1 MERKPVKKKQKYQTI
16 KKDKEVHGI
25 GLESVKSSLEKYQGT
40 LLLDDTENQFTAV
53 ASVIEQS
60 SFKIQEKEASEEIE
74 DKKMKWRKRGKKH
87 AENERI
93 RWRFE
98 NRISGD

>member
-1 MERKPVKKKQKYQTI
+1 MVKIILLTGIEALNLYLCIYLAYNLIAERA
-16 KKDKEVHGI
+16 D
-25 GLESVKSSLEKYQGT
+25 S
-40 LLLDDTENQFTAV
+40 
-53 ASVIEQS
+53 
-60 SFKIQEKEASEEIE
+60 
-74 DKKMKWRKRGKKH
+74 KKMKWRKRGKKH